1 MQIDHAYSL
10 CKEFTIRHYENFPV
24 GSFLIPADKRKYI
37 YSIYSFSR
45 YSDDI
50 ADSIDYTEDEKLSKL
65 NDIEIEL
72 YKIFNFNKDQS
83 KSKNLVPETEFI
95 FTALSHTVNEL
106 KIPLDEFVKLL
117 KAFRQDSV
125 KQSYS
130 DFNELIKYSELSANP
145 VGHLVL
151 YLFGYDP
158 VKNKECFE
166 YSDKICTALQLTN
179 FWQDVSVDLK
189 MHRVYIPENIMK
201 ENNYNRDMLFNKTEN
216 DDFRKIIRLLSDR
229 TNDLFTEGK
238 DITKVVNG
246 RLKYELKAIISGGLE
261 ILKKIEKINYS
272 VLSKRVKLSKAEK
285 FKLLGKI
292 IFS

>member
-1 MQIDHAYSL
+1 MQIDYAYSL

-37 YSIYSFSR
+37 YSIYSFAR

-50 ADSIDYTEDEKLSKL
+50 ADSAEFTESEKLQKL
-65 NDIEIEL
+65 NNLDTELTKVYKRDSQIRLIE
-72 YKIFNFNKDQS
+72 
-83 KSKNLVPETEFI
+83 ETEFI
-95 FTALSHTVNEL
+95 FTALSHTVKKLN
-106 KIPLDEFVKLL
+106 IPPEEFVSLL
-117 KAFRQDSV
+117 NAFRQDSV

-130 DFNELIKYSELSANP
+130 DFNELIQYSELSANP

-151 YLFGYDP
+151 YVFGYDRK
-158 VKNKECFE
+158 KNKECFE

-189 MHRVYIPENIMK
+189 MGRVYIPENIMH
-201 ENNYNRDMLFNKTEN
+201 ENNYSMDMLFSKTEN
-216 DDFRKIIRLLSDR
+216 EDFRNVIKILSDETR
-229 TNDLFTEGK
+229 NLFEEGK
-238 DITKVVNG
+238 NITKVVSG
-246 RLKYELKAIISGGLE
+246 RLRYELKATIAGGME

-272 VLSKRVKLSKAEK
+272 VLSQRVKLSKAEK

-292 IFS
+292 IIS

>member
-1 MQIDHAYSL
+1 MQIDYAYSL

-37 YSIYSFSR
+37 YSIYSFAR

-50 ADSIDYTEDEKLSKL
+50 ADSADFTESEKLQKL
-65 NDIEIEL
+65 NILETELTKVYKRDSQIRLIE
-72 YKIFNFNKDQS
+72 
-83 KSKNLVPETEFI
+83 ETEFI
-95 FTALSHTVNEL
+95 FTALSHTVKKLN
-106 KIPLDEFVKLL
+106 IPPEEFVSLL
-117 KAFRQDSV
+117 NAFRQDSV

-130 DFNELIKYSELSANP
+130 DFNELIQYSELSANP

-151 YLFGYDP
+151 YVFGYDHK
-158 VKNKECFE
+158 KNKDCFE

-189 MHRVYIPENIMK
+189 MGRVYIPENIMH
-201 ENNYNRDMLFNKTEN
+201 ENNYSMDMLFSKTEN
-216 DDFRKIIRLLSDR
+216 EDFRNVIKILSDETR
-229 TNDLFTEGK
+229 NLFEEGK
-238 DITKVVNG
+238 NITKVVSG
-246 RLKYELKAIISGGLE
+246 RLRYELKATIAGGME

-272 VLSKRVKLSKAEK
+272 VLSQRVKLSKAEK

-292 IFS
+292 IIS